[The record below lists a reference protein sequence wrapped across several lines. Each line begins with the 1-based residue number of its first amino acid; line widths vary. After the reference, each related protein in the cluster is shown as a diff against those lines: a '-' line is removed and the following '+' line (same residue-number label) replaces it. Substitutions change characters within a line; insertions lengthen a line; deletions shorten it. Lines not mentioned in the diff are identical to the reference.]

1 MTDFCLHTKKIFKRC
16 QHVLKNEEN
25 YATRVIELT
34 SFNKLISFNYITK
47 KSNNSKLKI
56 IYKYQFLTNL
66 TLNEESEI
74 KKQNKKTHMSQFKL
88 ACQTRDSGPM
98 AVKIS

>member
-1 MTDFCLHTKKIFKRC
+1 MADFCLHTKKIFKRC
-16 QHVLKNEEN
+16 QHVLKNDEN

-47 KSNNSKLKI
+47 TKSNNSKLKI

-74 KKQNKKTHMSQFKL
+74 KKQNKKPT
-88 ACQTRDSGPM
+88 
-98 AVKIS
+98 

>member
-1 MTDFCLHTKKIFKRC
+1 MADFCLHTKKIFKRC
-16 QHVLKNEEN
+16 QHVLKNDEN

-34 SFNKLISFNYITK
+34 SFNKLKSFNYITK

-74 KKQNKKTHMSQFKL
+74 KQKTHLSQFKL